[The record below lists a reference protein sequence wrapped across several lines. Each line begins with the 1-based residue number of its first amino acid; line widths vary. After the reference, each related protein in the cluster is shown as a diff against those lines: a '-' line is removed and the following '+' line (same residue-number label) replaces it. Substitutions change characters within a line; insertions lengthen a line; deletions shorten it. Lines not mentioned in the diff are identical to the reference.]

1 MEDTQHAEEEMTKD
15 ELITQLELA
24 RQNHLAG
31 LAALALFSNKDSHR
45 LLDNGVAAFGPYTL
59 HFQEI
64 SKQLRDPERSEVVAA
79 EFMKMLIRGLIKDSY
94 DLVRDYCDATG
105 QKEDLKLRE
114 WHTFAGLIRNALAR
128 GSRFEFT
135 TFDKGLTLPVS
146 WNGRTIEAGLDG
158 TPLDL
163 AFFGYVE
170 SWALFLEIRGF
181 AGRLH

>member
-1 MEDTQHAEEEMTKD
+1 MNKA
-15 ELITQLELA
+15 ELIAQLEIS
-24 RQNHLAG
+24 RQNHVAG
-31 LAALALFSNKDSHR
+31 VAALALFSNNDSQR
-45 LLDNGVAAFGPYTL
+45 LLDKGSATFGPYTI

-64 SKQLRDPERSEVVAA
+64 SKQLADEERKDVVAA
-79 EFMKMLIRGLIKDSY
+79 EFLKMLIRSLIKDSY
-94 DLVRDYCDATG
+94 DLVSDYCEGTG

-114 WHTFAGLIRNALAR
+114 WHTFARLIRNALAR

-146 WNGRTIEAGLDG
+146 WKGKTIDGKLDG
-158 TPLDL
+158 QPLQL
-163 AFFGYVE
+163 EFFGYVE